1 MKTNYVLC
9 LLLFVSFALSSC
21 EKEEERFFLYQVS
34 GISFTDKPISGVN
47 VQINSSETVGIT
59 GGVAPYTAEIEDE
72 QIATASIYGH
82 DADWVSISPV
92 KLGSTYLTVKDAS
105 GMTARIVVEVVKGTQ
120 SFIVDQGRGV
130 EIEGLEGEE
139 KEALEKAVLA
149 DMAEIEGIRF
159 VYDEK
164 NSGELTVLS
173 KKVSSSGK
181 LTISFSRELRQTS
194 ETTFTSFFHITYNN
208 IEHEF
213 YFALPETPSTESEK
227 TRALGPVDYW
237 LTEDVTKK
245 YQEFYPNVTSVK
257 RFYKGH
263 LSW

>member
-34 GISFTDKPISGVN
+34 GISFTDKPISGAD
-47 VQINSSETVGIT
+47 VQINGSQTVGIT

-82 DADWVSISPV
+82 DADWVSISPI

-120 SFIVDQGRGV
+120 SFVAHQGRGV

-139 KEALEKAVLA
+139 KEALEKEVLA

-173 KKVSSSGK
+173 LQESS
-181 LTISFSRELRQTS
+181 LVTYTTSFSRELRKMS
-194 ETTFTSFFHITYNN
+194 ETVYDTFFHINYNGVA
-208 IEHEF
+208 HEF
-213 YFALPETPSTESEK
+213 YFVSPDTPSTESEK

-245 YQEFYPNVTSVK
+245 YRRSYPNVTSVK
-257 RFYKGH
+257 HFYKGH